1 VITTDPSASARRL
14 GDRIRVR
21 GENFSSFQTEDV
33 LNQPPGTRFCAML
46 PIPAKEGGEDDIV
59 AFAVL
64 DSAALTE
71 EAGFAHAA
79 AMMPKYM
86 RPGPHQDRP

>member
-1 VITTDPSASARRL
+1 
-14 GDRIRVR
+14 
-21 GENFSSFQTEDV
+21 
-33 LNQPPGTRFCAML
+33 ML